1 MAVLEQRARQEL
13 DGASSVGARTAHAR
27 ATAKRDDAGRR
38 SVTDD
43 DDDEDQARPK
53 RHKGKTRRRYDDM
66 EFDDMEDD
74 EVLSDAESG
83 ADVMASA
90 AFGGKAQS
98 KNPCRTLSVMS
109 DSEDG
114 ASVTSR
120 AARRAH
126 ARAFPISGETC
137 VGCALPGKVGP
148 VDDFVSANCHKMKQ
162 EALFK
167 LAALLYIQ
175 KVVDP
180 AEAEGVPVPA
190 WPWKDIRAHYTMH
203 KMDARMQR
211 YENMRTLGAMR
222 KTLELSLLKQEE
234 DADGN
239 WTHSLDKA
247 NAEQILKII
256 SLQSKEISLLHE
268 TKAGGAAAASAKK

>member
-1 MAVLEQRARQEL
+1 M
-13 DGASSVGARTAHAR
+13 
-27 ATAKRDDAGRR
+27 
-38 SVTDD
+38 
-43 DDDEDQARPK
+43 P
-53 RHKGKTRRRYDDM
+53 TRNNAY
-66 EFDDMEDD
+66 
-74 EVLSDAESG
+74 G
-83 ADVMASA
+83 
-90 AFGGKAQS
+90 
-98 KNPCRTLSVMS
+98 PC
-109 DSEDG
+109 
-114 ASVTSR
+114 
-120 AARRAH
+120 
-126 ARAFPISGETC
+126 
-137 VGCALPGKVGP
+137 
-148 VDDFVSANCHKMKQ
+148 KQ
-162 EALFK
+162 
-167 LAALLYIQ
+167 
-175 KVVDP
+175 
-180 AEAEGVPVPA
+180 A